1 LKAGEEIEG
10 NLSLKPTPR
19 KDVREIDQKQYLTMI
34 TEQNKM
40 FEPS

>member
-1 LKAGEEIEG
+1 LKPAGEFEG

-40 FEPS
+40 FEP